1 MEPLSSDEEI
11 PFAYLGSFRFPHP
24 KILESFSLR
33 VGSKNKKRHNA
44 MERIPPM
51 TEAMTRTLVEV
62 LMMWVVALS
71 LTGVAGLGDGVG
83 LASRMAGNLDEDNI
97 TSPGPPIGGEVAN
110 GVTSMNARVGVGVSP
125 CPPWPGEFGAV
136 P

>member
-1 MEPLSSDEEI
+1 LSSDEEI

-24 KILESFSLR
+24 IILESFSLR
-33 VGSKNKKRHNA
+33 VGSKNKKRHNV

-51 TEAMTRTLVEV
+51 TDAMTRTLVEV

-71 LTGVAGLGDGVG
+71 LTGVAGSGVGVG
-83 LASRMAGNLDEDNI
+83 LVARMSGNMAEDKI

-110 GVTSMNARVGVGVSP
+110 GVAPTKGRVGVGVSP
-125 CPPWPGEFGAV
+125 SP
-136 P
+136 